1 MPTSPSGK
9 IGIRRPSHSHSG
21 SGGDSVP
28 SCAAPR
34 TALKG
39 KRRAR
44 LRSENHPLQLQGLLF
59 DSQPED
65 DETQRLAKTLAVH
78 YRLTSPE
85 HVDLVWSYADL
96 LLKRFR
102 REAAFEIVG
111 NWATGD
117 DLAELDV
124 DEDGLHRQVERCWE
138 VQSSLAEL
146 YVDLCDSPVPG
157 GLWRVEIDRL
167 EGLDGFVRHIREDLD
182 ELDVFSCS
190 TRSTIRTA
198 LENLSDAVATAQRS
212 ASSANSGDH
221 ILISRDDVGN
231 LYYGGDDVF
240 LALEMR
246 VWLLG
251 QLLREPGRLLR
262 VLDAIRH
269 RYPLDA
275 VRAACLE
282 LALGALQ
289 PGKELEQTRRR
300 LDPAA
305 TASGGH
311 DGEDQPV
318 GALSGGGLTGKA
330 NDTAHGTAN

>member
-1 MPTSPSGK
+1 MPSPSGK
-9 IGIRRPSHSHSG
+9 IGIRRPNHSHNA

-34 TALKG
+34 TSLMG

-44 LRSENHPLQLQGLLF
+44 LRSENHPLPLQGLLF

-65 DETQRLAKTLAVH
+65 DETQRLAKTLVAH
-78 YRLTSPE
+78 YRLTSRQ

-96 LLKRFR
+96 LLRQFR
-102 REAAFEIVG
+102 LDAAFEIVG

-157 GLWRVEIDRL
+157 GLWRVEIGRIERL
-167 EGLDGFVRHIREDLD
+167 ESFVRHIREDLD
-182 ELDVFSCS
+182 ELDVFWCS
-190 TRSTIRTA
+190 TRSSIRMA
-198 LENLSDAVATAQRS
+198 VENLSDAVATAQRS
-212 ASSANSGDH
+212 VSSANEDDH
-221 ILISRDDVGN
+221 IIMSRDGVGD
-231 LYYGGDDVF
+231 LYYRADDVF

-246 VWLLG
+246 IWLLD
-251 QLLREPGRLLR
+251 QLLREPGHLLR

-269 RYPLDA
+269 RYPLDDI
-275 VRAACLE
+275 RAACLE
-282 LALGALQ
+282 LARRAVQ
-289 PGKELEQTRRR
+289 PGKELEQTRKR
-300 LDPAA
+300 LDPRLRRVAVTMA
-305 TASGGH
+305 ETS
-311 DGEDQPV
+311 P
-318 GALSGGGLTGKA
+318 
-330 NDTAHGTAN
+330 